1 MNLSQATFSVDND
14 GDISLVSDVFDHSA
28 VKRHR
33 LANEGKVSIQGQA
46 NRFIGNG
53 DQKIESYITGSSA
66 LDNRERCVLKY

>member
-1 MNLSQATFSVDND
+1 
-14 GDISLVSDVFDHSA
+14 